1 MKLKK
6 ILVILLSLIV
16 VVIVSTLL
24 HYQNMNYISENWNI
38 DFPSENTI
46 VYQVKPSPS
55 FTNDGI
61 YYEVQEVKNKKLP
74 LNTHKTQVC
83 HKYIFNGTLLNR
95 QQKEQTKIQ
104 NTVSCRLW
112 VFKKLPITLS
122 NKKNNEIEEEFNKYI
137 IEAKVS
143 EKQLPDFTQ
152 DYKYYK
158 KSDVG
163 RSLIVV
169 AQDQL
174 LYIVS
179 YNL

>member
-6 ILVILLSLIV
+6 ALIILITLIV
-16 VVIVSTLL
+16 VVVVSTLL
-24 HYQNMNYISENWNI
+24 HYKSMNYISENWNI

-61 YYEVQEVKNKKLP
+61 YYEVQEVKNKK
-74 LNTHKTQVC
+74 
-83 HKYIFNGTLLNR
+83 F
-95 QQKEQTKIQ
+95 
-104 NTVSCRLW
+104 
-112 VFKKLPITLS
+112 PITLT
-122 NKKNNEIEEEFNKYI
+122 NKKNNETEEEFNKYI
-137 IEAKVS
+137 TEAKVS
-143 EKQLPDFTQ
+143 QKQLPDFTQ

-169 AQDQL
+169 AQRHK

>member
-6 ILVILLSLIV
+6 VLIFLITLII

-38 DFPSENTI
+38 DFPSENKT

-61 YYEVQEVKNKKLP
+61 YYEVQEVKN
-74 LNTHKTQVC
+74 
-83 HKYIFNGTLLNR
+83 
-95 QQKEQTKIQ
+95 
-104 NTVSCRLW
+104 
-112 VFKKLPITLS
+112 KKLPITLS

-143 EKQLPDFTQ
+143 QKQLPDFTQ

-163 RSLIVV
+163 KSLIVV
-169 AQDQL
+169 AQRHK

>member
-6 ILVILLSLIV
+6 VLIILITLIV
-16 VVIVSTLL
+16 VVVVSTLL
-24 HYQNMNYISENWNI
+24 YYKNMNYISENWNI

-61 YYEVQEVKNKKLP
+61 YYEVQEVKNK
-74 LNTHKTQVC
+74 N
-83 HKYIFNGTLLNR
+83 
-95 QQKEQTKIQ
+95 
-104 NTVSCRLW
+104 
-112 VFKKLPITLS
+112 LPITLT
-122 NKKNNEIEEEFNKYI
+122 NKKNNETEEFNKYI
-137 IEAKVS
+137 TEAKVS
-143 EKQLPDFTQ
+143 EKKLPDFTQ

-158 KSDVG
+158 KNDVG

-169 AQDQL
+169 AQRHK

-179 YNL
+179 FNL

>member
-6 ILVILLSLIV
+6 VLIILITLIV
-16 VVIVSTLL
+16 VVVVSTLL
-24 HYQNMNYISENWNI
+24 HYKSMNYISENWNI

-61 YYEVQEVKNKKLP
+61 YYEVQESKSKK
-74 LNTHKTQVC
+74 
-83 HKYIFNGTLLNR
+83 R
-95 QQKEQTKIQ
+95 
-104 NTVSCRLW
+104 
-112 VFKKLPITLS
+112 PITLS

-158 KSDVG
+158 KNDVG

-169 AQDQL
+169 AQRHK

>member
-1 MKLKK
+1 MMKLKK
-6 ILVILLSLIV
+6 VLIILITLIV
-16 VVIVSTLL
+16 VVVVFTLL
-24 HYQNMNYISENWNI
+24 HYKSMNYISENWNI

-61 YYEVQEVKNKKLP
+61 YYEVQEVKNK
-74 LNTHKTQVC
+74 N
-83 HKYIFNGTLLNR
+83 
-95 QQKEQTKIQ
+95 
-104 NTVSCRLW
+104 
-112 VFKKLPITLS
+112 LPITLN
-122 NKKNNEIEEEFNKYI
+122 NKKNNKIEEEFHKYT

-143 EKQLPDFTQ
+143 QKQLPDFTQ

-169 AQDQL
+169 AQRHK

>member
-1 MKLKK
+1 MT
-6 ILVILLSLIV
+6 LIV
-16 VVIVSTLL
+16 VVVVSTLL
-24 HYQNMNYISENWNI
+24 YYKNMNYISENWDI
-38 DFPSENTI
+38 DCPSENTI

-61 YYEVQEVKNKKLP
+61 YYEVQEAK
-74 LNTHKTQVC
+74 
-83 HKYIFNGTLLNR
+83 
-95 QQKEQTKIQ
+95 
-104 NTVSCRLW
+104 S
-112 VFKKLPITLS
+112 KKLPITLS

-143 EKQLPDFTQ
+143 QKKLPDFTQ

>member
-6 ILVILLSLIV
+6 VLIIFITLIV
-16 VVIVSTLL
+16 VVVVSTLL
-24 HYQNMNYISENWNI
+24 HYKSMNYISENWNI

-61 YYEVQEVKNKKLP
+61 YYEVQESK
-74 LNTHKTQVC
+74 
-83 HKYIFNGTLLNR
+83 
-95 QQKEQTKIQ
+95 
-104 NTVSCRLW
+104 S
-112 VFKKLPITLS
+112 KKLPITLS

-143 EKQLPDFTQ
+143 RKQLPDFTQ

-169 AQDQL
+169 AQDHK
-174 LYIVS
+174 LYIAS

>member
-1 MKLKK
+1 MT
-6 ILVILLSLIV
+6 LIV
-16 VVIVSTLL
+16 VVVVSTLL
-24 HYQNMNYISENWNI
+24 YYKNMNYISENWNI

-61 YYEVQEVKNKKLP
+61 YYEVQESK
-74 LNTHKTQVC
+74 
-83 HKYIFNGTLLNR
+83 
-95 QQKEQTKIQ
+95 
-104 NTVSCRLW
+104 S
-112 VFKKLPITLS
+112 KKLPITLS
-122 NKKNNEIEEEFNKYI
+122 NKKNNEIEEFNKYI

-143 EKQLPDFTQ
+143 QKQLPDFTQ

>member
-1 MKLKK
+1 MERSEMMKLKK
-6 ILVILLSLIV
+6 VLIILITLIV
-16 VVIVSTLL
+16 VVVVSTLL
-24 HYQNMNYISENWNI
+24 HYKSMNYISENWNI

-61 YYEVQEVKNKKLP
+61 YYEVQEVKNK
-74 LNTHKTQVC
+74 N
-83 HKYIFNGTLLNR
+83 
-95 QQKEQTKIQ
+95 
-104 NTVSCRLW
+104 
-112 VFKKLPITLS
+112 LPITLN
-122 NKKNNEIEEEFNKYI
+122 NKKNNETEEEFNKYI
-137 IEAKVS
+137 TEAKVS

-158 KSDVG
+158 KNDVG

-169 AQDQL
+169 AKHHK

>member
-6 ILVILLSLIV
+6 VLIILITLIV
-16 VVIVSTLL
+16 VVVVSTLL
-24 HYQNMNYISENWNI
+24 HYKSMNYISENWNI

-61 YYEVQEVKNKKLP
+61 YYEVQEVKNK
-74 LNTHKTQVC
+74 N
-83 HKYIFNGTLLNR
+83 F
-95 QQKEQTKIQ
+95 
-104 NTVSCRLW
+104 
-112 VFKKLPITLS
+112 PITLT
-122 NKKNNEIEEEFNKYI
+122 NKKNNKIEEEFNKYI

-158 KSDVG
+158 KNDVG

-169 AQDQL
+169 AQRHK

>member
-6 ILVILLSLIV
+6 ILIILMTLIV
-16 VVIVSTLL
+16 VVVVSTLL
-24 HYQNMNYISENWNI
+24 HYKSMNYISENWNI

-61 YYEVQEVKNKKLP
+61 YYEVQESK
-74 LNTHKTQVC
+74 
-83 HKYIFNGTLLNR
+83 
-95 QQKEQTKIQ
+95 
-104 NTVSCRLW
+104 S
-112 VFKKLPITLS
+112 KKLPITLS

-158 KSDVG
+158 KNDVG

-169 AQDQL
+169 AQRHK

>member
-6 ILVILLSLIV
+6 ALIILITLIV
-16 VVIVSTLL
+16 VVVVSMLL
-24 HYQNMNYISENWNI
+24 YYKNMNYISENWNI

-61 YYEVQEVKNKKLP
+61 YYEVQEVKNK
-74 LNTHKTQVC
+74 N
-83 HKYIFNGTLLNR
+83 F
-95 QQKEQTKIQ
+95 
-104 NTVSCRLW
+104 
-112 VFKKLPITLS
+112 PITLT
-122 NKKNNEIEEEFNKYI
+122 NKKNNETEEEFNKYI

-143 EKQLPDFTQ
+143 QKQLPDFTQ

-158 KSDVG
+158 TSDVG

-169 AQDQL
+169 AQRHK

>member
-1 MKLKK
+1 MMKLKK
-6 ILVILLSLIV
+6 ILIILITLII

-38 DFPSENTI
+38 DFPSENKT

-61 YYEVQEVKNKKLP
+61 YYEVQEVKN
-74 LNTHKTQVC
+74 
-83 HKYIFNGTLLNR
+83 
-95 QQKEQTKIQ
+95 
-104 NTVSCRLW
+104 
-112 VFKKLPITLS
+112 KKLPITLS

-158 KSDVG
+158 KSHVG

-169 AQDQL
+169 AQRHK

>member
-1 MKLKK
+1 MNLKK
-6 ILVILLSLIV
+6 GLIILITLII

-24 HYQNMNYISENWNI
+24 HYKNMNYISENWNI
-38 DFPSENTI
+38 DFLSENTI

-61 YYEVQEVKNKKLP
+61 YYEVQEVKNK
-74 LNTHKTQVC
+74 N
-83 HKYIFNGTLLNR
+83 
-95 QQKEQTKIQ
+95 
-104 NTVSCRLW
+104 
-112 VFKKLPITLS
+112 LPITLN
-122 NKKNNEIEEEFNKYI
+122 NKKNDKIEEFNKYI

-143 EKQLPDFTQ
+143 QKQLPDFTQ

-174 LYIVS
+174 LYIAS

>member
-1 MKLKK
+1 MT
-6 ILVILLSLIV
+6 LIV
-16 VVIVSTLL
+16 VVVVSTLL
-24 HYQNMNYISENWNI
+24 YYKNMNYISENWNI

-61 YYEVQEVKNKKLP
+61 YYEVQESK
-74 LNTHKTQVC
+74 
-83 HKYIFNGTLLNR
+83 
-95 QQKEQTKIQ
+95 
-104 NTVSCRLW
+104 S
-112 VFKKLPITLS
+112 KKLPITLS

-158 KSDVG
+158 KNDVG

-169 AQDQL
+169 AQRHK

>member
-6 ILVILLSLIV
+6 VLIILITLIII
-16 VVIVSTLL
+16 VIVSTLL
-24 HYQNMNYISENWNI
+24 HYKNMNYISENRNI

-61 YYEVQEVKNKKLP
+61 YYEVQEVKNK
-74 LNTHKTQVC
+74 N
-83 HKYIFNGTLLNR
+83 
-95 QQKEQTKIQ
+95 
-104 NTVSCRLW
+104 
-112 VFKKLPITLS
+112 LPITLN
-122 NKKNNEIEEEFNKYI
+122 NKKNDKIEEFNKYI
-137 IEAKVS
+137 IEAKVTQ
-143 EKQLPDFTQ
+143 KQLPDFTQ

>member
-1 MKLKK
+1 MT
-6 ILVILLSLIV
+6 LIV
-16 VVIVSTLL
+16 VVVVSTLL
-24 HYQNMNYISENWNI
+24 HYKNMNYISENWNI

-55 FTNDGI
+55 FMNDGI
-61 YYEVQEVKNKKLP
+61 YYEVQEVKNK
-74 LNTHKTQVC
+74 N
-83 HKYIFNGTLLNR
+83 
-95 QQKEQTKIQ
+95 
-104 NTVSCRLW
+104 
-112 VFKKLPITLS
+112 LPITLN
-122 NKKNNEIEEEFNKYI
+122 NKKNNKIEEEFHKYT

-143 EKQLPDFTQ
+143 QKQLPDFSQ
-152 DYKYYK
+152 NYKYYK

-169 AQDQL
+169 AQRHK

>member
-6 ILVILLSLIV
+6 VLIILITLIV
-16 VVIVSTLL
+16 VVVVSTLL
-24 HYQNMNYISENWNI
+24 YYKNMNYISENWNI

-61 YYEVQEVKNKKLP
+61 YYEVQEVKNK
-74 LNTHKTQVC
+74 N
-83 HKYIFNGTLLNR
+83 
-95 QQKEQTKIQ
+95 
-104 NTVSCRLW
+104 
-112 VFKKLPITLS
+112 LPITLT
-122 NKKNNEIEEEFNKYI
+122 NKKNNETEEEFNKYI
-137 IEAKVS
+137 TEAKVS

-158 KSDVG
+158 KNDVG

-169 AQDQL
+169 AQHHK

-179 YNL
+179 YNI

>member
-6 ILVILLSLIV
+6 ILVILMTLIV

-61 YYEVQEVKNKKLP
+61 YYEVQEVKNK
-74 LNTHKTQVC
+74 N
-83 HKYIFNGTLLNR
+83 
-95 QQKEQTKIQ
+95 
-104 NTVSCRLW
+104 
-112 VFKKLPITLS
+112 LPITLN
-122 NKKNNEIEEEFNKYI
+122 NKKNDKIEEKFNKCI
-137 IEAKVS
+137 TEAKVS
-143 EKQLPDFTQ
+143 QKQLPDFTQ

-174 LYIVS
+174 LYIAS

>member
-1 MKLKK
+1 MERNEMMKLKK
-6 ILVILLSLIV
+6 ILIILMTLIV
-16 VVIVSTLL
+16 VVVVSTLL
-24 HYQNMNYISENWNI
+24 YYKNMNYISENWDI

-55 FTNDGI
+55 FTNEGI
-61 YYEVQEVKNKKLP
+61 YYEVQEAK
-74 LNTHKTQVC
+74 
-83 HKYIFNGTLLNR
+83 
-95 QQKEQTKIQ
+95 
-104 NTVSCRLW
+104 S
-112 VFKKLPITLS
+112 KKLPITLS

-143 EKQLPDFTQ
+143 QKKLPDFTQ

>member
-1 MKLKK
+1 MMNLKK
-6 ILVILLSLIV
+6 GLIILITLII

-24 HYQNMNYISENWNI
+24 HYKNMNYISENWNI

-61 YYEVQEVKNKKLP
+61 YYEVQEVKNK
-74 LNTHKTQVC
+74 N
-83 HKYIFNGTLLNR
+83 
-95 QQKEQTKIQ
+95 
-104 NTVSCRLW
+104 
-112 VFKKLPITLS
+112 LPITLN
-122 NKKNNEIEEEFNKYI
+122 NKKNDKIEEFNKYI

-143 EKQLPDFTQ
+143 QKQLPDFTQ

-174 LYIVS
+174 LYIAS

>member
-6 ILVILLSLIV
+6 VLIILITLIV
-16 VVIVSTLL
+16 VVVVSTLL

-38 DFPSENTI
+38 DFSSENTI

-61 YYEVQEVKNKKLP
+61 YYEVQESK
-74 LNTHKTQVC
+74 
-83 HKYIFNGTLLNR
+83 
-95 QQKEQTKIQ
+95 
-104 NTVSCRLW
+104 S
-112 VFKKLPITLS
+112 KKLPITLS

-158 KSDVG
+158 KNDVG

-169 AQDQL
+169 AQRHK

>member
-1 MKLKK
+1 MMKLKK

-61 YYEVQEVKNKKLP
+61 YYEVQEVENKN
-74 LNTHKTQVC
+74 
-83 HKYIFNGTLLNR
+83 
-95 QQKEQTKIQ
+95 
-104 NTVSCRLW
+104 
-112 VFKKLPITLS
+112 LPITLN
-122 NKKNNEIEEEFNKYI
+122 NKKNDEIEEEFNKYI

-143 EKQLPDFTQ
+143 QKQLPDFTQ

-169 AQDQL
+169 AQRHK
-174 LYIVS
+174 LYIAS

>member
-1 MKLKK
+1 MMNLKK
-6 ILVILLSLIV
+6 GLIILITLII

-24 HYQNMNYISENWNI
+24 HYKNMNYISENWNI

-61 YYEVQEVKNKKLP
+61 YYEVQEVKNK
-74 LNTHKTQVC
+74 N
-83 HKYIFNGTLLNR
+83 
-95 QQKEQTKIQ
+95 
-104 NTVSCRLW
+104 
-112 VFKKLPITLS
+112 LPITLN
-122 NKKNNEIEEEFNKYI
+122 NKKNDKIEEFNKYI

-143 EKQLPDFTQ
+143 QKQLPDFTQ

-174 LYIVS
+174 LYIAF

>member
-6 ILVILLSLIV
+6 ILIILMTLIV
-16 VVIVSTLL
+16 VVVVSTLL
-24 HYQNMNYISENWNI
+24 HYKSMNYISENWNI

-61 YYEVQEVKNKKLP
+61 YYEVQEVKNK
-74 LNTHKTQVC
+74 N
-83 HKYIFNGTLLNR
+83 
-95 QQKEQTKIQ
+95 
-104 NTVSCRLW
+104 
-112 VFKKLPITLS
+112 LPITLN
-122 NKKNNEIEEEFNKYI
+122 NKKNNKIEEEFHKYT

-143 EKQLPDFTQ
+143 QKKLPDFTQ

-158 KSDVG
+158 KNDVG

-169 AQDQL
+169 AQRHK

>member
-1 MKLKK
+1 MKCRKEWNDETQENTNHSYNTYYCCDCLYASS
-6 ILVILLSLIV
+6 LSEYEL
-16 VVIVSTLL
+16 
-24 HYQNMNYISENWNI
+24 YIWKL

-61 YYEVQEVKNKKLP
+61 YYEVQESK
-74 LNTHKTQVC
+74 
-83 HKYIFNGTLLNR
+83 
-95 QQKEQTKIQ
+95 
-104 NTVSCRLW
+104 S
-112 VFKKLPITLS
+112 KKLPITLS
-122 NKKNNEIEEEFNKYI
+122 NKKNKEIEEEFHKYT

-143 EKQLPDFTQ
+143 QKQLPDFTK

-169 AQDQL
+169 AQRHK
-174 LYIVS
+174 LYIAS

>member
-1 MKLKK
+1 MMKLKK
-6 ILVILLSLIV
+6 ILIILMTLIV
-16 VVIVSTLL
+16 VVVVSTLL
-24 HYQNMNYISENWNI
+24 YYKNMNYISENWNI

-61 YYEVQEVKNKKLP
+61 YYEVQESK
-74 LNTHKTQVC
+74 
-83 HKYIFNGTLLNR
+83 
-95 QQKEQTKIQ
+95 
-104 NTVSCRLW
+104 S
-112 VFKKLPITLS
+112 KKLPITLS

-158 KSDVG
+158 KNDVA

-169 AQDQL
+169 AQRHK

>member
-6 ILVILLSLIV
+6 ILVILITLIVV

-24 HYQNMNYISENWNI
+24 YYKNMNYISENWNI

-61 YYEVQEVKNKKLP
+61 YYEVQEVKN
-74 LNTHKTQVC
+74 
-83 HKYIFNGTLLNR
+83 
-95 QQKEQTKIQ
+95 
-104 NTVSCRLW
+104 
-112 VFKKLPITLS
+112 KKLPITLS

>member
-6 ILVILLSLIV
+6 ILVILMTLIV

-24 HYQNMNYISENWNI
+24 YYKNMNYISENWNI

-61 YYEVQEVKNKKLP
+61 YYEVQESK
-74 LNTHKTQVC
+74 
-83 HKYIFNGTLLNR
+83 
-95 QQKEQTKIQ
+95 
-104 NTVSCRLW
+104 S
-112 VFKKLPITLS
+112 KKLPITLS

-158 KSDVG
+158 KNDVG

-169 AQDQL
+169 AQRHK

>member
-6 ILVILLSLIV
+6 ILIILMTLIV
-16 VVIVSTLL
+16 VVVVSTLL
-24 HYQNMNYISENWNI
+24 YYKNMNYISENWNI

-61 YYEVQEVKNKKLP
+61 YYEVQESK
-74 LNTHKTQVC
+74 
-83 HKYIFNGTLLNR
+83 
-95 QQKEQTKIQ
+95 
-104 NTVSCRLW
+104 S
-112 VFKKLPITLS
+112 KKLPITLS

-158 KSDVG
+158 KNDVG

-169 AQDQL
+169 AQRHK

>member
-1 MKLKK
+1 MMKLKK
-6 ILVILLSLIV
+6 ILVILMTLIV

-24 HYQNMNYISENWNI
+24 HYKNMNYISENWNI
-38 DFPSENTI
+38 DFPSENTS
-46 VYQVKPSPS
+46 VYQAKPSPS

-61 YYEVQEVKNKKLP
+61 YYEVQEVKSKN
-74 LNTHKTQVC
+74 
-83 HKYIFNGTLLNR
+83 
-95 QQKEQTKIQ
+95 
-104 NTVSCRLW
+104 
-112 VFKKLPITLS
+112 LPITLN

-143 EKQLPDFTQ
+143 QKQLPDFTQ

-174 LYIVS
+174 LYIAS

>member
-6 ILVILLSLIV
+6 VLIILITLIV
-16 VVIVSTLL
+16 VVVVFTLL
-24 HYQNMNYISENWNI
+24 HYKSMNYISENWNI

-61 YYEVQEVKNKKLP
+61 YYEVQEVKNK
-74 LNTHKTQVC
+74 N
-83 HKYIFNGTLLNR
+83 
-95 QQKEQTKIQ
+95 
-104 NTVSCRLW
+104 
-112 VFKKLPITLS
+112 LPIILN
-122 NKKNNEIEEEFNKYI
+122 NKKNNKIEEFHKYT

-143 EKQLPDFTQ
+143 QKQLPDFTQ

-169 AQDQL
+169 AQRHK

>member
-6 ILVILLSLIV
+6 VLIILITLIV
-16 VVIVSTLL
+16 VVVISTLL
-24 HYQNMNYISENWNI
+24 YYKNMNYISENWNI

-61 YYEVQEVKNKKLP
+61 YYEVQEVKNK
-74 LNTHKTQVC
+74 N
-83 HKYIFNGTLLNR
+83 
-95 QQKEQTKIQ
+95 
-104 NTVSCRLW
+104 
-112 VFKKLPITLS
+112 LPITLT
-122 NKKNNEIEEEFNKYI
+122 NKKNNETEEELNKYI

-143 EKQLPDFTQ
+143 QKQLPDFKQ

-169 AQDQL
+169 AQRHK

>member
-6 ILVILLSLIV
+6 VLIILITLIV
-16 VVIVSTLL
+16 VVVVSTLL
-24 HYQNMNYISENWNI
+24 HYKNMNYISENWNI

-55 FTNDGI
+55 FTNDGL
-61 YYEVQEVKNKKLP
+61 YYEVQESK
-74 LNTHKTQVC
+74 
-83 HKYIFNGTLLNR
+83 
-95 QQKEQTKIQ
+95 
-104 NTVSCRLW
+104 S
-112 VFKKLPITLS
+112 KKLPITLS

-169 AQDQL
+169 AQRHK

>member
-1 MKLKK
+1 MMKLKK
-6 ILVILLSLIV
+6 ILIILTTLIV
-16 VVIVSTLL
+16 VVVVSTLL
-24 HYQNMNYISENWNI
+24 HYKSMNYISENWNI
-38 DFPSENTI
+38 DLPSENTI

-61 YYEVQEVKNKKLP
+61 YYEVQEVKNK
-74 LNTHKTQVC
+74 N
-83 HKYIFNGTLLNR
+83 
-95 QQKEQTKIQ
+95 
-104 NTVSCRLW
+104 
-112 VFKKLPITLS
+112 LPITLS

-137 IEAKVS
+137 TEAKVS
-143 EKQLPDFTQ
+143 QKQLPDFTQ

-163 RSLIVV
+163 RSLFVV
-169 AQDQL
+169 AQRHK